1 MVHPFLTEENMEF
14 ITIGRA
20 INTHGL
26 KGELKIESWSDFD
39 ELRYRKG
46 NTVYL
51 LQNDTYTPF
60 IVATFRTHKGYSL
73 VSFEDYQDINR
84 IESFK
89 GSLVCIRRED
99 QQALPEGEF
108 YRSQL
113 IGLRVYDETGT
124 LIGTVVSVEETSGA
138 QNNLRVEREGMKDA
152 LIPNIPVFVKQVDLS
167 SGRIVIHAEEG
178 LL

>member
-1 MVHPFLTEENMEF
+1 MEY

-20 INTHGL
+20 VNTHGL

-39 ELRYRKG
+39 ELRYQKG

-51 LQNDTYTPF
+51 LQNDTYKPF
-60 IVATFRTHKGYSL
+60 KVATFRTHKGYSL

-89 GSLVCIRRED
+89 GSLVCIRKED
-99 QQALPEGEF
+99 QHTLPEGEY

-113 IGLRVYDETGT
+113 IGLQVYDEAGT
-124 LIGTVVSVEETSGA
+124 LIGTVTAVEETSGA
-138 QNNLRVEREGMKDA
+138 QNNLRVRREGSKDA
-152 LIPNIPVFVKQVDLS
+152 LIPNIPEFVKQVDLS
-167 SGRIVIHAEEG
+167 AGRIVIHAEEG